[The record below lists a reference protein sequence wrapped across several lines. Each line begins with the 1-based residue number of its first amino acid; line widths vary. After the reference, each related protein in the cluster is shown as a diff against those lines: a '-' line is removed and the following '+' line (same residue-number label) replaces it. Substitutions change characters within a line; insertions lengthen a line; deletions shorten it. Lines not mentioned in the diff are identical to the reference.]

1 MKPHALLAAC
11 LLSLGCVSALHAAD
25 VPPPVVSHAAPYAE
39 FGKIVRLDPALDE
52 LLAPDARM
60 ENLAEGFTWSE
71 GPLWLPQEQRLVFN
85 DVPKNIAYVW
95 EEGGKIEVF
104 LAPSGYT
111 DRGTQG
117 STEGGNGMAL
127 DAQGRVLICQHG
139 DRCVGRLNADGRTF
153 TVLAERFA
161 GKRFNSPNDLCL
173 DARGNIYFT
182 DPPYG
187 LKNGVRELDFHG
199 VYRLAPDGAV
209 TLLSKELERPNGIAL
224 TPDGRTLLVANSQ
237 DARPILMAFDLR
249 PDGTVAPGRVFFDAK
264 GLLAQGLRGGLD
276 GLRIDTRGNVWT
288 TGPGGV
294 HILDPQGKLLG
305 SLLTTRAANVAFG
318 GPDGSMLYITAA
330 GTLCRIQTK
339 TRGQGF

>member
-1 MKPHALLAAC
+1 MKPHAPFIAG
-11 LLSLGCVSALHAAD
+11 LLSLGCVSVLSAAD
-25 VPPPVVSHAAPYAE
+25 VPPSIVSHAAPYAE

-52 LLAPDARM
+52 LLATDAKM
-60 ENLAEGFTWSE
+60 EKLAEGFTWSE
-71 GPLWLPQEQRLVFN
+71 GPLWLPQEQRLIFT
-85 DVPKNIAYVW
+85 DVPKNIAYAW
-95 EEGGKIEVF
+95 KEGGKIEVF
-104 LAPSGYT
+104 LSPSGFT

-117 STEGGNGMAL
+117 STEGANGLAL
-127 DAQGRVLICQHG
+127 DAQGRVLLCQHG
-139 DRCVGRLNADGRTF
+139 DRCIGRLNPDGRTF
-153 TVLAERFA
+153 TVLAERFE

-187 LKNGVRELDFHG
+187 LKSGVRELDFHG
-199 VYRLAPDGAV
+199 IYRLAPDGTV

-224 TPDGRTLLVANSQ
+224 TPDGKTLLVANSQ

-249 PDGTVAPGRVFFDAK
+249 PDGTVAPGRIFFDAK

-305 SLLTTRAANVAFG
+305 SLLTTRAANCTFG

-339 TRGQGF
+339 ARGQGF

>member
-1 MKPHALLAAC
+1 MKPLAPLAAWLFSLVGVSALLAT
-11 LLSLGCVSALHAAD
+11 D
-25 VPPPVVSHAAPYAE
+25 VPPSIVSHAAPYAA

-71 GPLWLPQEQRLVFN
+71 GPLWLPREQRLIFS
-85 DVPKNIAYVW
+85 DVPNNIAYAW
-95 EEGGKIEVF
+95 KDGGKIEIF
-104 LAPSGYT
+104 LSPSGFT

-127 DAQGRVLICQHG
+127 DAQGRILVCQHG
-139 DRCVGRLNADGRTF
+139 DRCIGRLNPDGRTF
-153 TVLAERFA
+153 TVLAERFE

-187 LKNGVRELDFHG
+187 LKNGVRELDYHG
-199 VYRLAPDGAV
+199 VYRLAPDGTV

-224 TPDGRTLLVANSQ
+224 TPDGQTLLVANSQ

-305 SLLTTRAANVAFG
+305 SLLTARAANCTFG
-318 GPDGSMLYITAA
+318 GPDGRMLYITAA

-339 TRGQGF
+339 ARGQGF